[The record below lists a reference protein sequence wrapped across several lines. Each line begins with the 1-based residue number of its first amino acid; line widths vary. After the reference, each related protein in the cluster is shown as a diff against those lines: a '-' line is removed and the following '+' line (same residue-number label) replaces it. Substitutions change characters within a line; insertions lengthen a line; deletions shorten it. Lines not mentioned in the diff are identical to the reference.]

1 MYGDDYMHNLKIEN
15 LCVSINNKSIL
26 NNFNLEIKSGEIH
39 AIMGPNG
46 TGKSTLAKVIMGDK
60 NYIVNQGEISFD
72 NENILSLETDE
83 RARLGLFLGM
93 QNPLEIEGVTNAEFL
108 RTALNNQD
116 GPKIG
121 LYPFIKQMEKTMQEL
136 KMPEE
141 MMHRSINM
149 GFSGGEKK
157 RNEILQMKM
166 LNPKIVILDEID
178 SGLDVDSLK
187 IVGTNVTEYYKK
199 SNCGI
204 LLVTHHQQLLNYIKP
219 TYVHIMID
227 GKIVKTG
234 DYKLALEIEEKGYD
248 FIRKELKIDK
258 KNEKKK
264 NQVSFGS
271 CIVKESLKNE

>member
-1 MYGDDYMHNLKIEN
+1 MHNLKIEN